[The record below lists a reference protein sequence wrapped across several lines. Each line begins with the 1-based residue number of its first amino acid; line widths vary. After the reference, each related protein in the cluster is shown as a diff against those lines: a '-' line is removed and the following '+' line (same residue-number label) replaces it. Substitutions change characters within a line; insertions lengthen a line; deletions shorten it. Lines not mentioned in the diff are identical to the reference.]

1 MPGDPVGWT
10 SLIAYGVQEPFVSF
24 PVLFV
29 ADLQNDRSAEPLD
42 TLPAAG
48 LGAAARAASP
58 LIPPLSADIAES
70 GTTTF
75 LVPHTEHR
83 SFAFD
88 VAVQDE
94 SDAELHEAPGALD
107 ELARVDGAFRQVAP
121 DLSDH
126 EVELPWGDETD
137 AGDLSELL
145 AFLDGQGVSGPRAV
159 LPTTATPAAAMW
171 SSRAGAPLAAA
182 IETGGMAVGEPAG
195 RRTLRNAW
203 ATGQPLAPTLAAAQ
217 PLASLA
223 STLSWLG
230 SLAGIDQLER
240 LNNLLDAPFDS
251 PLGDAVATPVIVPL
265 TRFASLGRFAS
276 ILSTMS
282 FPGLADVMPFGLDH
296 LEDLSAF
303 DHPETGAAIGVSLP
317 ALSIANSVPIFGS
330 LAAADLLDHLPTSPG
345 DELPALA
352 AFATAD
358 MEALSLHT
366 LPPLVSAQALRSA
379 ALRFDRLPEPG
390 TLADFD
396 DLLAE
401 WDAHTL
407 PQLHDFID
415 LDASGPQVSMAAPA
429 SSLVSLPDYFGTV
442 SLPQLHMQS
451 PFGEQGAALLPPDLH
466 WDLAEMGVGGGE
478 GQASIV
484 GVSSLL
490 STHVFGDL
498 RVDGL
503 DWERLGTG
511 LAAEGFEVFL
521 ADGGPL
527 HITSMHH
534 LTALASVDSIGGT
547 EGVFDDLEDRNALLP
562 DYELVRFAPAAPPLA
577 SFPNARC
584 AHLRGAGHS
593 GRPDITHWLPRL
605 RLSGLLCPLLR
616 PLLRPVAP

>member
-94 SDAELHEAPGALD
+94 SDAALHEAPGALD

-303 DHPETGAAIGVSLP
+303 DHPETGAAIGVS
-317 ALSIANSVPIFGS
+317 FG
-330 LAAADLLDHLPTSPG
+330 
-345 DELPALA
+345 
-352 AFATAD
+352 F
-358 MEALSLHT
+358 
-366 LPPLVSAQALRSA
+366 R
-379 ALRFDRLPEPG
+379 
-390 TLADFD
+390 
-396 DLLAE
+396 
-401 WDAHTL
+401 
-407 PQLHDFID
+407 
-415 LDASGPQVSMAAPA
+415 
-429 SSLVSLPDYFGTV
+429 
-442 SLPQLHMQS
+442 
-451 PFGEQGAALLPPDLH
+451 
-466 WDLAEMGVGGGE
+466 
-478 GQASIV
+478 
-484 GVSSLL
+484 
-490 STHVFGDL
+490 
-498 RVDGL
+498 L
-503 DWERLGTG
+503 DW
-511 LAAEGFEVFL
+511 FL
-521 ADGGPL
+521 KQ
-527 HITSMHH
+527 IK
-534 LTALASVDSIGGT
+534 
-547 EGVFDDLEDRNALLP
+547 R
-562 DYELVRFAPAAPPLA
+562 ELQ
-577 SFPNARC
+577 C
-584 AHLRGAGHS
+584 
-593 GRPDITHWLPRL
+593 
-605 RLSGLLCPLLR
+605 
-616 PLLRPVAP
+616 